1 MNLSAKLMFQ
11 RIKKQLEEGK
21 TLLTFGFLRTT
32 GQGLGMIA
40 PLVVAK
46 FFSPEL
52 FGSYSLAKMVV
63 FFFVSLLISSTQ
75 TPFVVFANQERA
87 ATGKINRSF
96 SVQCAFLAFSIA
108 AFAVLVLLFGSA
120 IKTFAKITSGDL
132 FFVSLAF
139 IGIAIQTFLNNLFM
153 ALGERIKSAVLELV
167 FGSSVLILVVILYFT
182 NKISLGNVF
191 LIYFISV
198 LPLIVLFLKT
208 TEFNLLLP
216 FVFDWNHF
224 KGMLNFTKWL
234 MFSAAAVYFI
244 NWGDNLVLRPF
255 VPMADIGDYNL
266 GYQFF
271 KGTAVFIAAV
281 SAYFLPFVSQ
291 QIENCRTIKDY
302 LASKRPKIFL
312 LGFIGIGLLFVICPS
327 VLRFLYGDVYT
338 QTTVILRILLI
349 GSLMILYNSFYYPI
363 FEALKRYKFIVIVDI
378 IQIFLN
384 VLLNLL
390 LIPKIGAKGAAV
402 ATILAYFCATV
413 MFEAYFRIKL
423 KKVLGL

>member
-1 MNLSAKLMFQ
+1 MLQK
-11 RIKKQLEEGK
+11 IKKQLKEGK

-40 PLVVAK
+40 PLMVAK

-87 ATGKINRSF
+87 ATGRINKSF
-96 SVQCAFLAFSIA
+96 SVQCMFLAFSIV
-108 AFAVLVLLFGSA
+108 AFAVLVLLFGNA
-120 IKTFAKITSGDL
+120 ITAFAKISFGDL
-132 FFVSLAF
+132 LFVSLAF

-167 FGSSVLILVVILYFT
+167 FGSSVLILVLILYFT
-182 NKISLGNVF
+182 NKISMGSVF

-198 LPLIVLFLKT
+198 FPIVVLFLRT
-208 TEFNLLLP
+208 AELNLLLP

-234 MFSAAAVYFI
+234 MLGAAAVYFI
-244 NWGDNLVLRPF
+244 DWGNNLFLRPF
-255 VPMADIGDYNL
+255 VSMEDIGDYNL

-271 KGTAVFIAAV
+271 KGVVMLISVV
-281 SAYFLPFVSQ
+281 SAYFLPFVNQ
-291 QIENCRTIKDY
+291 QIENSQAMRNY
-302 LASKRPKIFL
+302 LSGKRPKIFL
-312 LGFIGIGLLFVICPS
+312 LGLTGIGILFVICHF
-327 VLRFLYGDVYT
+327 VLRCLYGDVYR
-338 QTTVILRILLI
+338 QTTVVLRILLI
-349 GSLMILYNSFYYPI
+349 GSVMILYNSFYYPI
-363 FEALKRYKFIVIVDI
+363 FEALKRYKFIVAVDI
-378 IQIFLN
+378 VQIFLN

-390 LIPKIGAKGAAV
+390 LVPKIGAVGAAV
-402 ATILAYFCATV
+402 ATILAYLCTTAL
-413 MFEAYFRIKL
+413 FEAYFRIKL
-423 KKVLGL
+423 KKLLGL